1 VFWRSLVVATS
12 LALVATTAAA
22 QLASFGDIVQ
32 PTLPANEQ
40 LVTQIGAAMPA
51 GDLATLVSA
60 ADVSLTTGGTLQQQL
75 EGALAA
81 APDDAARSRIQG
93 VLNHTQAAL
102 QSLRQARDETSLD
115 AARGRLDQAR
125 GEAVEG
131 LSELRPF
138 VLSMTTAAAAAP
150 ATVAAAAPAAVTAA
164 APVAL
169 PAAGYVSVLDLATLP
184 VLGLSFMLLGLLLR
198 RAAPPA
204 R

>member
-1 VFWRSLVVATS
+1 VVWRSLVVATS
-12 LALVATTAAA
+12 LALVAATAAA

-51 GDLATLVSA
+51 GDLGTLVSA

-75 EGALAA
+75 ESALAA

-102 QSLRQARDETSLD
+102 QSLRQVRDETSLD